1 MTTTAPAPRVIQID
15 RGPFTRRVRVR
26 GMIATAAIAFL
37 ALSLGV
43 LALSLGD
50 FFVPPSDAL
59 AALFGVGTPRN
70 TLVVV
75 EWRLPRALL
84 ALVFG
89 AALGTAGAI
98 FQSLTRNPL
107 GSPDIIGFD
116 AGAYTGALLVITA
129 GSFGFAATATGSFLG
144 GLAAA
149 VVVYLLAWRGGF
161 QGFRLIIVGIGVS
174 AMLASVNTWL
184 ILNADLHLAMMASA
198 WGMGSLNG
206 VGWEQVGPALLF
218 LAPLAVACAV
228 LADRMHLL
236 ELGDDAATALG
247 VRTGTIRIL
256 LVLVGVGLTAVVI
269 ALCGPIAFIALA
281 APQIGR
287 RLTGSAGVTLTA
299 SAAVGAALLIG
310 SDLIAQRLFAP
321 TQLPVGLVTIA
332 LGGGY
337 LVWLL
342 IHEARKA

>member
-1 MTTTAPAPRVIQID
+1 VTATIHGPRVFAIE
-15 RGPFTRRVRVR
+15 RGPFTRRIRLR
-26 GMIATAAIAFL
+26 GVVATVAIVLL
-37 ALSLGV
+37 ALCLGI
-43 LALSLGD
+43 LAVCLGD
-50 FFVPPSDAL
+50 FFVAPSDVI
-59 AALFGVGTPRN
+59 AALVGVGTPKN

-75 EWRLPRALL
+75 EWRLPRVLL

-89 AALGTAGAI
+89 AALGAAGAI

-116 AGAYTGALLVITA
+116 AGAYTGALLIMTA
-129 GSFGFAATATGSFLG
+129 GASGFVSTAIGSFLG

-149 VVVYLLAWRGGF
+149 VIVYLLAWRGGF

-184 ILNADLHLAMMASA
+184 ILNADLYVAMMASA

-206 VGWEQVGPALLF
+206 LGWEQVGPSLLF

-236 ELGDDAATALG
+236 ELGDDTATALG
-247 VRTGTIRIL
+247 VRTGVVRIL

-287 RLTGSAGVTLTA
+287 RITGSAGVTLTG
-299 SAAVGAALLIG
+299 SAAVGAALLVG
-310 SDLIAQRLFAP
+310 SDVIAQRLFAP
-321 TQLPVGLVTIA
+321 TQLPVGLVTVA

>member
-1 MTTTAPAPRVIQID
+1 MTAHGTPRVFVLD
-15 RGPFTRRVRVR
+15 RGPFTRRLRLR
-26 GMIATAAIAFL
+26 GVVATL
-37 ALSLGV
+37 AVTLCALGLGV
-43 LALSLGD
+43 IALSLGD
-50 FFVPPSDAL
+50 FVVPPGDVIAS
-59 AALFGVGTPRN
+59 LFGAGDPRN
-70 TLVVV
+70 ALVVV
-75 EWRLPRALL
+75 EWRMPRVLL

-89 AALGTAGAI
+89 AALGASGAI

-116 AGAYTGALLVITA
+116 AGAYTGALLIITA
-129 GSFGFAATATGSFLG
+129 GAFGFVSTAIGAFAG

-174 AMLASVNTWL
+174 AMLASVNTYL
-184 ILNADLHLAMMASA
+184 ILNADLRIAMMASA

-206 VGWEQVGPALLF
+206 LGWEQVVPSLAFLL
-218 LAPLAVACAV
+218 PLAVACAL

-236 ELGDDAATALG
+236 ELGEDTATALG
-247 VRTGTIRIL
+247 VRAGAVRIL

-269 ALCGPIAFIALA
+269 ALCGPIAFVALA
-281 APQIGR
+281 APQIAR
-287 RLTGSAGVTLTA
+287 RITGSAGVTLTG
-299 SAAVGAALLIG
+299 SAALGAALLVG
-310 SDLIAQRLFAP
+310 SDLLAQRLFTP
-321 TQLPVGLVTIA
+321 TQIPVGLVTVA

-342 IHEARKA
+342 IHEARKS

>member
-1 MTTTAPAPRVIQID
+1 MTVLSLQLGPLSRRIRLRGVVTTTA
-15 RGPFTRRVRVR
+15 
-26 GMIATAAIAFL
+26 IALGALGLGIL
-37 ALSLGV
+37 ALC
-43 LALSLGD
+43 LGD
-50 FFVPPSDAL
+50 FVLSPGEVI
-59 AALFGVGTPRN
+59 AALFGAGPSRN
-70 TLVVV
+70 ILVVV

-89 AALGTAGAI
+89 AALGASGAI

-107 GSPDIIGFD
+107 GSPDVIGFD
-116 AGAYTGALLVITA
+116 AGAYTGALLIITA
-129 GSFGFAATATGSFLG
+129 GAFGFVSTAIGSFVG

-149 VVVYLLAWRGGF
+149 LVVYLLAWRGGF

-184 ILNADLHLAMMASA
+184 ILNAEIYVAMMASA

-206 VGWEQVGPALLF
+206 LGWEQVGPSLMF
-218 LAPLAVACAV
+218 LVPLAVACAV

-236 ELGDDAATALG
+236 ELGEDTATALG
-247 VRTGTIRIL
+247 VRSGAVRIVL
-256 LVLVGVGLTAVVI
+256 ILVGVGLTAVVI

-281 APQIGR
+281 APQIAR
-287 RLTGSAGVTLTA
+287 RITGSAGVTLTG
-299 SAAVGAALLIG
+299 SAATGAALLIG
-310 SDLIAQRLFAP
+310 SDILAQRLFAP
-321 TQLPVGLVTIA
+321 TQLPVGVVTVA

-342 IHEARKA
+342 IHEARKS